1 MASQANVSEFAEFIG
16 TEIKRI
22 EKKIPEGGGGGQSS
36 GSTIITGNG
45 RPDKPETTRFIVQ
58 SSDGLDSYENKIKGN
73 EPNGTFYSSLDGAGV
88 GAYLW
93 QKQKNQWNVIS
104 ADTGER
110 HMTKTS
116 VNIKEGRIS
125 LRRVNNTVECTFTG
139 GSWGSISFYGS
150 RAKEFVRKNHAKR
163 MDILPRGRIPFGFR
177 SAVPFMLP
185 FYSDEG
191 DNLGMVYVG
200 SIGDSNYIELR
211 FKDSVPTQDLTWMRL
226 PVINWI
232 TPDPYPETLP

>member
-1 MASQANVSEFAEFIG
+1 MTFQTGMTEFAEIVG
-16 TEIKRI
+16 SEIRRI
-22 EKKIPEGGGGGQSS
+22 EKKIPTDGGGQSS
-36 GSTIITGNG
+36 DSMIITGNG
-45 RPDKPETTRFIVQ
+45 RPDKPETT
-58 SSDGLDSYENKIKGN
+58 GGKITGR
-73 EPNGTFYSSLDGAGV
+73 EQNGTFYSSTNGAGV

-93 QKQKNQWNVIS
+93 QKQNNKWIVIS
-104 ADTGER
+104 ADTGDR
-110 HMTKTS
+110 FMTRDS

-150 RAKEFVRKNHAKR
+150 GAKGFVRKNHAKR

-177 SAVPFMLP
+177 SSVPFMLP

-191 DNLGMVYVG
+191 DNMGAVYVG

>member
-1 MASQANVSEFAEFIG
+1 MTLQANISEFAEFMG

-22 EKKIPEGGGGGQSS
+22 EKKIPDGGASQSS
-36 GSTIITGNG
+36 DSMVITGNG
-45 RPDKPETTRFIVQ
+45 RPDKPETT
-58 SSDGLDSYENKIKGN
+58 SGKITGR
-73 EPNGTFYSSLDGAGV
+73 EPNGTFYSSTNGAGV

-93 QKQKNQWNVIS
+93 QRQNNKWVVIS

-110 HMTKTS
+110 RMTSTS
-116 VNIKEGRIS
+116 VNIKQGYIA

-150 RAKEFVRKNHAKR
+150 GTTGFVRKNHAKR
-163 MDILPRGRIPFGFR
+163 MDILPRQKIPFGFR
-177 SAVPFMLP
+177 ASVPFMLP
-185 FYSDEG
+185 FYSDDGE
-191 DNLGMVYVG
+191 NLGMVYVG
-200 SIGDSNYIELR
+200 NISDSNYIELR